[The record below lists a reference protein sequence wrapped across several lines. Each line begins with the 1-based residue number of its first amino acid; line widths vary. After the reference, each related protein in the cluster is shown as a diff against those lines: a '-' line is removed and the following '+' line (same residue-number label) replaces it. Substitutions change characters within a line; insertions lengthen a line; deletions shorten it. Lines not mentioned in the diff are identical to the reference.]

1 MLLFLQILRGQS
13 VNTAPN
19 KQSVLDYIERCKKD
33 NGVWPS
39 IPFKPTNQVSTET
52 LAKGVCPNQA
62 RLPILLPFLVH
73 KYKTMSASHLY
84 TRRKLT
90 KAGAGIINGLRDAI
104 KKAYTDVDEAGA
116 GNVEQNI
123 TVNIRK
129 MFYYA
134 LPHAPASEEERTNM
148 AKAMVIPFMALTE
161 KVTAER

>member
-19 KQSVLDYIERCKKD
+19 RQSVLDYIERCRRD
-33 NGVWPS
+33 DGVWPS
-39 IPFKPTNQVSTET
+39 IPFKPTSQVSIEN

-73 KYKTMSASHLY
+73 KYKTMNTSHLY

-90 KAGAGIINGLRDAI
+90 KAGAGIIRLRDAI
-104 KKAYTDVDEAGA
+104 KKAYTDVDEAGP